1 MAVLVLGYTLGGTM
15 LEMPAFAMGSL
26 PDCPATA
33 YGLHRNDYRLANPS
47 HDRFP
52 IVRPIEGK
60 RLCGSAL

>member
-1 MAVLVLGYTLGGTM
+1 M

-47 HDRFP
+47 HDPFP